1 MQMKTKGFPTH
12 NIGLW
17 LIVLGLMLANVKAGS
32 ASPETYRHGGSTAVI
47 EQSGGSGRSESQV
60 TRYRDGQK
68 IITQDGASTDI
79 TIQHG
84 GAVPPPGTAHAK
96 PSISRF
102 DRPGMQQRFRSG
114 FLDFLDDLDDAD
126 AFREQPESVR
136 EAFRQQML
144 DRMREPFG
152 P

>member
-1 MQMKTKGFPTH
+1 MQMKTTEFPTN

-32 ASPETYRHGGSTAVI
+32 ASPEIYQHGGSTAVI
-47 EQSGGSGRSESQV
+47 EQSGGSDRSESQV
-60 TRYRDGQK
+60 TRYQDGQK
-68 IITQDGASTDI
+68 IITQDGANTDI
-79 TIQHG
+79 TSQHG
-84 GAVPPPGTAHAK
+84 GAVPPPGTPGAHAK
-96 PSISRF
+96 PGISRF

-114 FLDFLDDLDDAD
+114 FLDDLDDAD
-126 AFREQPESVR
+126 AFREQPELVR

-144 DRMREPFG
+144 DRMREPSG